1 MAKKSIVS
9 RNTKRQ
15 ALFDKFFQTRKG
27 LKKLIKKSRVCE
39 QHKKECIKNV
49 MKLDQISRNSSITRI
64 RNRCLITGR
73 ARGLVAYKVF
83 GLCGFQLREKA
94 NLGNIPGIVKK

>member
-9 RNTKRQ
+9 RNSKRE
-15 ALFDKFFQTRKG
+15 ALTLKYKEKRDE
-27 LKKLIKKSRVCE
+27 LKKLIKKSRVSEEHRAQCMS
-39 QHKKECIKNV
+39 NV
-49 MKLDQISRNSSITRI
+49 LKLDAMPKNSSPTRV

-73 ARGLVAYKVF
+73 ARGLVGYKLF